1 MGIRATITHV
11 CIVLYRERAFGADD
25 DVNSQKPA
33 RVQKPSLLGDRLQL
47 KYSIT
52 GKPVWTRDSQRI
64 AFMSD
69 RPDGSG
75 LYWTAADGAGQP
87 ERLAS
92 LPDRFLAPT
101 SWSRDGNTMLLSE
114 VLNNNTGFDIGALS
128 MDGDRESKHL
138 LQGEFIEAGAVTSAY
153 MSTES
158 DGSEIYVRPFP
169 DVEAGKWRVSTEGGT
184 DTGWSPDG
192 RGLLYRAGPAM
203 MSVVWM
209 GPNGRTRSGWV
220 RGVGRGNCRHRLQP

>member
-1 MGIRATITHV
+1 
-11 CIVLYRERAFGADD
+11 
-25 DVNSQKPA
+25 
-33 RVQKPSLLGDRLQL
+33 
-47 KYSIT
+47 
-52 GKPVWTRDSQRI
+52 
-64 AFMSD
+64 MSD

-203 MSVVWM
+203 MSVAVETEPTFSA
-209 GPNGRTRSGWV
+209 GIPETPLRGDVFCGGWSAM
-220 RGVGRGNCRHRLQP
+220 VGWS